1 MILESETSLTS
12 AQYASMLAER
22 NDFEWRL
29 TAYRWNLNFGA
40 MADNANDPEVYDWD
54 AINFDSTIWRVSDY
68 GADKIDGLIWQDVA
82 GFAALSG
89 RIGNYSLAV
98 NGTSLYV
105 FGANSSGISRNVWNG
120 SAWSGWSS
128 IASIS
133 NLRYI
138 AATSYTTVHYITYD
152 SSTYLWNFGVATY
165 SGSWSTT
172 TSDIHWQYPIYGF
185 DAVTLNGK
193 DVLLFTA
200 SAPGNL
206 SAQYINSQAVKTT
219 IPACGVFSFSYQYG
233 SWSDHFTADFVDEE
247 QTWRYR
253 KALYASVID
262 GAIHVCVFTATGT
275 QNYPYYAYRHYISK
289 DGKHWGRGELMG
301 FTNAYK
307 YGGIL
312 LRLGDYVHFTER
324 SLYHRSLATVQVGT
338 PAASTVLDI
347 TNEVKELNLSRRD
360 MGQITFT
367 LSNATGWLGAS
378 ILNGD
383 YAVIFK
389 LEAGWYDADEEAV
402 VYQQIGL
409 FDLDSIGHVEG
420 LAKDD
425 VRVTARDYLSRMS
438 SRTQS
443 EDFIQ
448 WEPQFGG
455 GDDYVDTTGTDN
467 GALGNTGVLSGAWA
481 TPNESLVLKSK
492 DTEGVAISTITTE
505 MWNGSQQH
513 SFTLVN
519 TSNSEYAGVIF
530 RAQDKDNFYSFF
542 YNQATD
548 KLYITERIAGVISF
562 LWTDSGTRGW
572 ASSPSTRHWLKVD
585 FRYGR
590 VIAYTSDD
598 GITWTQRASILTS
611 GQPGTTYDAF
621 GYPIATTQKM
631 FKGFI
636 GVYGR
641 GYSDQDTFTYTPP
654 TYTPPTLTLPP
665 SPVRNLYGMLDEY
678 TTDVNPTKMFVAAA
692 TSAQAAI
699 ATSITTG
706 GTFTWTE
713 ISTGLTGNSIWASSD
728 PFDYS
733 TLYLLTTTG
742 LYKCKPYS
750 FSGWTLVANNL
761 TIFGNATYVGMKI
774 LMSINRQGWIYLTSG
789 STMRAWS
796 SDYGATWTNNGGSAG
811 SSISPYYHDV
821 VVSPFNDGASS
832 IGWMYACV
840 QISNGTN
847 YIYKSTDWGVNWT
860 HIGTVVL
867 YAWRAGRMN
876 LPYKKSDGTDNVN
889 DSTQLLYVQN
899 GWGHS
904 GNGGGIF
911 KSVNAGV
918 TWSLHYGASASG
930 IYVPAGSYAG
940 NAIQTFTYDG
950 GVILSGNS
958 LTGAGGATVGLRV
971 EDDGTALSNTGHISV
986 GADYLE
992 SVCVNGFS
1000 YSRHAALFWNQ
1011 VGLNAGLK
1019 YTVDGSTIYN
1029 VNLPSFFTGSPK
1041 LIGYA
1046 EWSLIDHWTPPV

>member
-12 AQYASMLAER
+12 TQYAAMLAER
-22 NDFEWRL
+22 NNFEWRL

-40 MADNANDPEVYDWD
+40 MADNANDPGVYDWD
-54 AINFDSTIWRVSDY
+54 AINFDDTIWRVSDY
-68 GADKIDGLIWQDVA
+68 GADRIDGLIWEDVA
-82 GFAALSG
+82 GFTALSG

-98 NGTSLYV
+98 NGTDLHV
-105 FGANSSGISRNVWNG
+105 FGANSSGISTNVWDG

-133 NLRYI
+133 NLRYV
-138 AATSYTTVHYITYD
+138 AATSHAAVHYITYD
-152 SSTYLWNFGVATY
+152 GSSYLWNFGVATY
-165 SGSWSTT
+165 SGSWATT
-172 TSDIHWQYPIYGF
+172 ASDIHWQYPIYGF
-185 DAVTLNGK
+185 DAVTLSGK

-206 SAQYINSQAVKTT
+206 SAQYIDNQAVKTT
-219 IPACGVFSFSYQYG
+219 IPACGVFSLIYQYG

-253 KALYASVID
+253 KTLYASVID
-262 GAIHVCVFTATGT
+262 NTIHVCVFTATGT
-275 QNYPYYAYRHYISK
+275 QNYPYYAYRRYTSK

-301 FTNAYK
+301 FTNAYR

-324 SLYHRSLATVQVGT
+324 SLYHRSLATIQVGT
-338 PAASTVLDI
+338 PASSTVLDV
-347 TNEVKELNLSRRD
+347 TNEVKQLNLSRRD
-360 MGQITFT
+360 MGQISFI
-367 LSNATGWLGAS
+367 LSNATGWLDTS

-383 YAVIFK
+383 YAVVFK
-389 LEAGWYDADEEAV
+389 LEAGWYDADAEEI

-409 FDLDSIGHVEG
+409 FDLDSIGHIEG

-443 EDFIQ
+443 EDFLQ

-455 GDDYVDTTGTDN
+455 GDDYVDTTGTDS
-467 GALGNTGVLSGAWA
+467 GALGNTGVLSGAWS

-572 ASSPSTRHWLKVD
+572 ASSPSTRRWLKVD

-590 VIAYTSDD
+590 VIGYTSDD
-598 GITWTQRASILTS
+598 GITWTQRASILTA

-641 GYSDQDTFTYTPP
+641 GYSDQDTFSYSPP
-654 TYTPPTLTLPP
+654 TYTPPTLSLPP
-665 SPVRNLYGMLDEY
+665 EPVRNLYGSLSEY
-678 TTDVNPTKMFVAAA
+678 TTDLIPTKMFVAASG
-692 TSAQAAI
+692 SAQAAI
-699 ATSITTG
+699 ATSITVG
-706 GTFTWTE
+706 GTFIWSE
-713 ISTGLTGNSIWASSD
+713 ISTGLTGNAIWASSD
-728 PFDYS
+728 PFDY
-733 TLYLLTTTG
+733 TTIYLLTTTG
-742 LYKCKPYS
+742 IYKCKPYS
-750 FSGWTLVANNL
+750 FSGWTLVADNA
-761 TIFGNATYVGMKI
+761 TMFGNGTYIGLNI
-774 LMSINRQGWIYLTSG
+774 LMSINRQGWIYVYSGTSLC
-789 STMRAWS
+789 AWS
-796 SDYGATWTNNGGSAG
+796 TNYGATWSNNSGTGATGIGYSYQR
-811 SSISPYYHDV
+811 I

-832 IGWMYACV
+832 VGWMYR
-840 QISNGTN
+840 ILHTGPSNTN
-847 YIYKSTDWGVNWT
+847 TIYKSTDWGQTWSSISTLGMWVGAT
-860 HIGTVVL
+860 
-867 YAWRAGRMN
+867 AGIN
-876 LPYKKSDGTDNVN
+876 IPYKKGDGSDNSN
-889 DSTQLLYVQN
+889 DTSQLLYL
-899 GWGHS
+899 S
-904 GNGGGIF
+904 DGGGNTGQLV
-911 KSVNAGV
+911 KSTTAGTSWTV
-918 TWSLHYGASASG
+918 VKSFNSSNTRT
-930 IYVPAGSYAG
+930 PQMSYCG
-940 NAIQTFTYDG
+940 NSIQTFTYDG
-950 GVILSGNS
+950 DIVITAAVIPSNLAGLQIYDGSTLLYNATSYASGS
-958 LTGAGGATVGLRV
+958 QWQVLVQ
-971 EDDGTALSNTGHISV
+971 
-986 GADYLE
+986 
-992 SVCVNGFS
+992 GFS
-1000 YSRHAALFWNQ
+1000 YNAGAALWWNR
-1011 VGLNAGLK
+1011 GGAASAMK
-1019 YTVDGSTIYN
+1019 YTLDAGAN
-1029 VNLPSFFTGSPK
+1029 VYTPNLPSFFTGGQH
-1041 LIGYA
+1041 IGYA
-1046 EWSLIDHWTPPV
+1046 EWSLIDQWTPPV